1 MPLRVLSYNILDGG
15 QERLPCIANVIR
27 RSQPDAVALLEATS
41 RPNAKWLA
49 RELDMHLT
57 FGEANSEF
65 SIAWL
70 SRVPPVHVE
79 NRRLP
84 ILAKTLLEI
93 ELTWERA
100 PVRLF
105 ATHLRAGREREH
117 DLYRAEEM
125 RAVLDVLRASNEVP
139 HLLVGDL
146 NTVSPADPVGT
157 PPATAEVEDRGPGTS
172 LLTRAVIPLLLEAGY
187 VDCYRVRHS
196 AEPGYTYQPPEPWL
210 RLDYIFTSPHLT
222 GRLQACDVVVDVEA
236 AVASDH
242 FPVWAEFREGA

>member
-1 MPLRVLSYNILDGG
+1 M
-15 QERLPCIANVIR
+15 Q
-27 RSQPDAVALLEATS
+27 
-41 RPNAKWLA
+41 
-49 RELDMHLT
+49 LT

-65 SIAWL
+65 SLAWL
-70 SRVPPVHVE
+70 SRVLPVHAE
-79 NRRLP
+79 NWRLP
-84 ILAKTLLEI
+84 ILAKTLLGI
-93 ELTWERA
+93 ELTWESA
-100 PVRLF
+100 PLWLF

-117 DLYRAEEM
+117 DLYRTEEM
-125 RAVLDVLRASNEVP
+125 RAILDVLRASNEIP

-157 PPATAEVEDRGPGTS
+157 PPATAEIKDRGLGTS

-187 VDCYRVRHS
+187 IDCYRTRHP

-210 RLDYIFTSPHLT
+210 RLDYIFTSPLLT
-222 GRLQACDVVVDVEA
+222 GRLQACDVVVDAEA